1 MRYVLLLLLSACSRG
16 VTGVTDTAG
25 DTVASDT
32 PATDT
37 PTTDTPGIDTPGGID
52 SGLYAQLNGTRPNSA
67 LPAPDFVAIN
77 SDETLRDKEAL
88 LGHPTVMWFFP
99 FSGTPG

>member
-1 MRYVLLLLLSACSRG
+1 MRHVLLFLLAACSRAA
-16 VTGVTDTAG
+16 TDPADSGG
-25 DTVASDT
+25 DSLASDT
-32 PATDT
+32 PAADT
-37 PTTDTPGIDTPGGID
+37 PTSDTPNTGDPSGID
-52 SGLYAQLNGTRPNSA
+52 SGLYAKLNGTRPTTA